1 MLGFF
6 GSLHSRLVRV
16 EEATNNIQ
24 KTSALWK
31 ENIEIDRQARQS
43 LSEEGE
49 SYRGNL
55 LCAIVV
61 TEATQWNISWK

>member
-6 GSLHSRLVRV
+6 GSLQGQLVRV
-16 EEATNNIQ
+16 EEATTKLQ

-31 ENIEIDRQARQS
+31 ENTEIDKQAWQS
-43 LSEEGE
+43 LSEQGE
-49 SYRGNL
+49 SFRGNL
-55 LCAIVV
+55 LCSTVV